1 MSLVRSDI
9 QTSCKSFYQEF
20 LVLLSKVFYFVVKL
34 DIFNIWTR
42 FHQTLR
48 KQVKNIDLTFP
59 ENAAVIHRLA
69 SFDPKLFITAH
80 SNLE

>member
-1 MSLVRSDI
+1 MYLH
-9 QTSCKSFYQEF
+9 KS
-20 LVLLSKVFYFVVKL
+20 LLSKGSYFCFLKSFTYFVVKL